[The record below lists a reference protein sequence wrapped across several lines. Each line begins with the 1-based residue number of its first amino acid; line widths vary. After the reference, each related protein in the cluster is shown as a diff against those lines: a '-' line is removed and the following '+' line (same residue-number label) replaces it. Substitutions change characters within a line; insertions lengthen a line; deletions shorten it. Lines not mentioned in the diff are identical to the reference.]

1 MDHFLFPVT
10 PKVKFNGNSNRKGD
24 NAHEGNYQK

>member
-10 PKVKFNGNSNRKGD
+10 LKVKFNWNSNRKGD